1 MDHLT
6 VFSPIGPLLLTASP
20 DGLCGVELL
29 PQAPCTGQDGGSPL
43 LEQAA
48 AELEEYFAGT
58 RREFTVPLD
67 LRGTPFQ
74 RSVWKAL
81 RRIPYGKTAS
91 YAQIASAVGRP
102 RACRA
107 VGMACHRNPVL
118 LFVPCHR
125 VVASD
130 GSLGGFACGL
140 PAKQFLLHWEQSY
153 ASAHAF

>member
-1 MDHLT
+1 MNELT
-6 VFSPIGPLLLTASP
+6 VLCPLGSLRLTAVP
-20 DGLCGVELL
+20 EGLCGAELL
-29 PQAPCTGQDGGSPL
+29 PDTVCAGHCGGSPL

-58 RREFTVPLD
+58 RREFTVPLA

-74 RSVWKAL
+74 CSVWEAL
-81 RRIPYGKTAS
+81 RRIPYGGTS
-91 YAQIASAVGRP
+91 TYARIAAAVDRP
-102 RACRA
+102 RASRA

-130 GSLGGFACGL
+130 GGLGGFACGL
-140 PAKQFLLHWEQSY
+140 PAKQFLLDRERTVL
-153 ASAHAF
+153 SAHPF